1 MRLALSGV
9 SKSFGAQLV
18 LDNVSLSVG
27 PRSRIGL
34 VGPNGAGKTTLLRLL
49 AGLEQPDGG
58 TVTRAPES
66 LRVAYVEQERERE
79 LRLDETLIGY
89 LARRTGVAAAER
101 ELDRLT
107 ETLERDPSAADAY
120 SAALERFLA
129 LGGSDLEARAGSV
142 SADLGLGAELE
153 KPLGELSGGEAGR
166 AALAAILLSRFD
178 VYLLDEPTNDLD
190 LDGLERLQSFLAS
203 LPGGVVVVSHDRAFL
218 DATVTRIAEIEP
230 GSRRLREW
238 AGGWRE
244 YAAARDLDRRRAY
257 GDFERAQER
266 RREVEELLRR
276 RQGEARGGAK
286 MSYRRGTHALMT
298 KVRQAE
304 RALERVDT
312 SQKPF
317 EPWKLRLELRAGE
330 RPGKV
335 IVALEGA
342 IVERGS
348 FRLGPIDV
356 DVGWGERLAVTGR
369 NGTGKST
376 LIDALAGRI
385 PLASGR
391 RVVGR
396 RTAIGLIEQARPTFK
411 GAGSLLE
418 QFVGRTGAGA
428 EDARTLLAK
437 FGLGAD
443 HLRRPAESLS
453 PGERTRAHLAELQFR
468 GVNVLLL
475 DEPTNHLDVE
485 AVEQLEAALAAYDG
499 SLVVVSHDRRFLE
512 EIKPTRTLS
521 LPAPPDS

>member
-1 MRLALSGV
+1 LRLALSGV

-18 LDNVSLSVG
+18 LDDVSLAVG

-34 VGPNGAGKTTLLRLL
+34 VGPNGVGKTTLLRLL
-49 AGLEQPDGG
+49 AGLEQPDAGS
-58 TVTRAPES
+58 VTRAPES
-66 LRVAYVEQERERE
+66 LRVAYVEQERDVR
-79 LRLDETLIGY
+79 RDETLLGY
-89 LARRTGVAAAER
+89 LSRRTGVAAAER

-107 ETLERDPSAADAY
+107 ERLERDPSAADAY
-120 SAALERFLA
+120 GAALERFLA
-129 LGGSDLEARAGSV
+129 LGGADLEARAGSV

-153 KPLGELSGGEAGR
+153 RPLGELSGGEAGR

-190 LDGLERLQSFLAS
+190 LDGLERLESFLAS

-218 DATVTRIAEIEP
+218 DATVTRIAEVEP

-238 AGGWRE
+238 TGGWRE

-257 GDFERAQER
+257 GEYERAQER

-304 RALERVDT
+304 RALERVET
-312 SQKPF
+312 PQKPF
-317 EPWKLRLELRAGE
+317 EPWELRLELRAGE
-330 RPGKV
+330 RPGNV
-335 IVALEGA
+335 VVALEAA
-342 IVERGS
+342 IVERGA

-356 DVGWGERLAVTGR
+356 DVGWRERLAITGR

-385 PLASGR
+385 QLASGR

-396 RTAIGLIEQARPTFK
+396 RTVIGVIEQARPAFK
-411 GAGSLLE
+411 GAASLLE
-418 QFVGRTGAGA
+418 QFVGRTGASA

-443 HLRRPAESLS
+443 HLRRPAGSLS

-468 GVNVLLL
+468 RVNVLLL
-475 DEPTNHLDVE
+475 DEPTNHLDLE

-512 EIKPTRTLS
+512 EIEPTRTLS
-521 LPAPPDS
+521 LPALPAS